1 MTATLASSKTAA
13 DGWFRE
19 LQNLLIAAFET
30 IEDDYRDDNRAAGN
44 AAFAGESG
52 PARFERR
59 PWQREGGG
67 GGTMALLRG
76 AVLEKAGVN
85 VSTVEGIF
93 SEQFRH
99 QIPGAAEDPRF
110 WASGISVVAH
120 PRSPL
125 IPAAHMNTRM
135 IVTTTSWFGGG
146 ADMTPV
152 FADADDARSFHD
164 ALRAVCDAHDPSYY
178 SRFAAWC
185 DEYFFIPHRN
195 EPRGIGGIFF
205 DELSSGNWD
214 ADFSFV
220 RDVGR
225 AFLDI
230 YPRLV
235 RRHLHQAWT
244 DEQRRAQLIKRGR
257 YVEFNL
263 LYDRG
268 TRFGLMTGG
277 NPEAVLM
284 SLPPEAAWP

>member
-1 MTATLASSKTAA
+1 MAAVPSRGHALADA
-13 DGWFRE
+13 WFRE
-19 LQNLLIAAFET
+19 LQSLLIAVFEG
-30 IEDDYRDDNRAAGN
+30 IEKDFRGEKQSGN
-44 AAFAGESG
+44 GGEG
-52 PARFERR
+52 TRFERR

-85 VSTVEGIF
+85 ASTVEGEF

-110 WASGISVVAH
+110 WASGISVVVH

-125 IPAAHMNTRM
+125 VPAAHMNTRM
-135 IVTTTSWFGGG
+135 IVTTRSWFGGG

-152 FADADDARSFHD
+152 FIDADDTSSFHT
-164 ALRAVCDAHDPSYY
+164 ALRAACDAHDPSYY
-178 SRFAAWC
+178 SRFSAWC

-205 DELSSGNWD
+205 DDLASGNWD
-214 ADFSFV
+214 ADFRFV
-220 RDVGR
+220 QDVGR
-225 AFLDI
+225 AFLEV

-235 RRHLHQAWT
+235 RRHMHRPWT
-244 DEQRRAQLIKRGR
+244 DDERRQQLIKRGR

-284 SLPPEAAWP
+284 SLPPQAAWP

>member
-1 MTATLASSKTAA
+1 MTAALASGKVDA
-13 DGWFRE
+13 DAWFRE

-30 IEDDYRDDNRAAGN
+30 IEDEFAAEDDFDFADGN
-44 AAFAGESG
+44 EG
-52 PARFERR
+52 ARFERR

-99 QIPGAAEDPRF
+99 QIRGAADDPRF

-152 FADADDARSFHD
+152 FIDADDARSFHD
-164 ALRAVCDAHDPSYY
+164 TLRAACDAHDATYY

-205 DELSSGNWD
+205 DDLASGNWN

-225 AFLDI
+225 AFLDV

-235 RRHLHQAWT
+235 RRHMRRSWT
-244 DEQRRAQLIKRGR
+244 DEQRRAQLVKRGR

>member
-1 MTATLASSKTAA
+1 MTASRDRIQA

-19 LQNLLIAAFET
+19 LQTLLISALEAVENEFMGGC
-30 IEDDYRDDNRAAGN
+30 DN
-44 AAFAGESG
+44 
-52 PARFERR
+52 ARFERR

-76 AVLEKAGVN
+76 TVLEKAGVN
-85 VSTVEGIF
+85 VSTVEGEF

-99 QIPGAAEDPRF
+99 QIPGAADDPRF
-110 WASGISVVAH
+110 WASGISVVVH
-120 PRSPL
+120 PRSPFV
-125 IPAAHMNTRM
+125 PAAHMNTRM
-135 IVTTTSWFGGG
+135 IVTTRSWFGGG

-152 FADADDARSFHD
+152 FPNADDATSFHA
-164 ALRAVCDAHDPSYY
+164 ALRAACDAHDPSYY
-178 SRFAAWC
+178 SRFSAWC

-205 DELSSGNWD
+205 DNLASGNWD
-214 ADFSFV
+214 ADFRFV
-220 RDVGR
+220 QDVGR

-230 YPRLV
+230 YPKLV
-235 RRHLHQAWT
+235 RRHMHRLWT
-244 DEQRRAQLIKRGR
+244 DDERRSQLIKRGR

-284 SLPPEAAWP
+284 SLPPQAAWP